1 MEKGAKKALDIL
13 VIKVELSK
21 RFLRR
26 YWSQIV
32 VTLGL
37 EKKVVTG
44 RMRRSLASWIDANL
58 S

>member
-1 MEKGAKKALDIL
+1 MEKGTKKALGIL

-44 RMRRSLASWIDANL
+44 RMRRGGL
-58 S
+58 